1 MKDLIVKHIKLGIG
15 KKEIGKT
22 GKGAAV
28 GGVGALAYSIISN
41 MGYMPDALTT
51 PDVVPYVVAGMSA
64 AINAVRQ
71 FFTNHLE

>member
-1 MKDLIVKHIKLGIG
+1 MKDLIVKHIKIGIG

-71 FFTNHLE
+71 FFTNHLD

>member
-22 GKGAAV
+22 GKGAVV

-64 AINAVRQ
+64 AITAVRQ

>member
-1 MKDLIVKHIKLGIG
+1 MKDLLIKHIKIGIG

-28 GGVGALAYSIISN
+28 GGVGALAYSLISN

-64 AINAVRQ
+64 GINFIRQ
-71 FFTNHLE
+71 FFTNHQS

>member
-1 MKDLIVKHIKLGIG
+1 MKDLLIKHIKIGIG

-64 AINAVRQ
+64 GINFIRQ
-71 FFTNHLE
+71 FFTNHLS

>member
-1 MKDLIVKHIKLGIG
+1 MKDLLIKHIKIGIG

-22 GKGAAV
+22 CKGAAV
-28 GGVGALAYSIISN
+28 GGVGALAYSLISN

-64 AINAVRQ
+64 GINFIRQ
-71 FFTNHLE
+71 FFTNHLS